1 MIQYHNNYPIFTSI
15 SNKLDL
21 PSVHFLIKFLYPI
34 IMDKFSKDD
43 GYKQDDLTSRHLY
56 YNIFSIRQACI
67 YNLYKFIIVSVKKFL
82 QETNTSYDNLY
93 IQAWENLTT
102 KNQKILRHKHSNT
115 FLNGHIAINAEPS
128 STIYSIDGDS
138 SNVDI
143 INQNGQIVIT
153 ESDLSH
159 STSIW
164 ELDEPRTTIAFEV
177 VRNIKNHH
185 EIAFSNFHPLYL
197 E

>member
-1 MIQYHNNYPIFTSI
+1 MNYSLNSI
-15 SNKLDL
+15 IIDPNPKKLKKN
-21 PSVHFLIKFLYPI
+21 LIILCHGYGGVG
-34 IMDKFSKDD
+34 KDI
-43 GYKQDDLTSRHLY
+43 S
-56 YNIFSIRQACI
+56 
-67 YNLYKFIIVSVKKFL
+67 FIANYWKKFL

-93 IQAWENLTT
+93 IQAWANLTT

-138 SNVDI
+138 YNVDI
-143 INQNGQIVIT
+143 INQNGQIVIA

-164 ELDEPRTTIAFEV
+164 ELDQPRTTIAFEI